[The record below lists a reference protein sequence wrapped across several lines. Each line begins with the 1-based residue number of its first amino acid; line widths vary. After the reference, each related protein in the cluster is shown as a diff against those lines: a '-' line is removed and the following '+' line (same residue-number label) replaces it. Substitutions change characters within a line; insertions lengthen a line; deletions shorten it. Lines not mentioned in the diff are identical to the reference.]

1 MCMYTVGIRIMN
13 YDELYCILH
22 IYSCNSPV
30 YNKNFDP
37 DRIRSCWLRR
47 HCAQRGAADAG
58 TGSSLNLKSC
68 APNGSWLGGV
78 QVELG
83 DWGIH
88 GDSWSWT
95 GLDPSMQWTKFNVW
109 VGPSRTW
116 SFHDVMCSSGVLKC
130 CFLRR
135 PTVLIRHWAMPCLLN
150 NPAFQFMNNNWNI
163 TSHVISACIFR
174 DRSFRWGLCF
184 WPYYDRVVHGPR
196 LMELPTVL
204 SEWLAT
210 LCNWDPWGWWCSRC
224 LPNFLGWWAFIFS
237 PNRVCLGPRSLSPD
251 KASVQLLVHVSGW
264 LREWHIR
271 WCGFRD
277 GSADFGTGCGLVLG
291 SSGDFGGSGVGS
303 GMVFTG
309 CCHAFLSPLSCWGY
323 HLGLCLYG
331 HDMTL
336 DRVDQWKARTNRQR
350 HFDPA

>member
-251 KASVQLLVHVSGW
+251 S
-264 LREWHIR
+264 
-271 WCGFRD
+271 
-277 GSADFGTGCGLVLG
+277 FGAVAGACFGLVAGVAYPVVWVPRWFCRFWYRLRLG
-291 SSGDFGGSGVGS
+291 SG
-303 GMVFTG
+303 
-309 CCHAFLSPLSCWGY
+309 
-323 HLGLCLYG
+323 
-331 HDMTL
+331 
-336 DRVDQWKARTNRQR
+336 
-350 HFDPA
+350 